1 MSTPHHALHVFPSFV
16 PGGSQVRTAA
26 LMNGLGDAWR
36 HTVLSMD
43 GKDEAR
49 AMVDSSVRLDLV
61 PKPAGARGFFGTL
74 KALQGLLRELAPDLV
89 CTYNWGAI
97 ETVLAVNSLGGLPVI
112 HHEDGFGPDE
122 AAGFKKRRVWMRRYL
137 LKRVPAVVVPSHNL
151 GRIAR
156 ELWRVPERQLHV
168 VPNGVDLS
176 RFTAAGAP
184 DAPDLRAELGIP
196 AGAFVVGTV
205 GHLRAEK
212 NYPRLIEALAEAR
225 RLAPDADVRVLLV
238 GDGAERAAIV
248 ARADDLGVREALH
261 LAGHRAECAPA
272 YRAMDVF
279 TLSSDT
285 EQMPI
290 SLVEAMASS
299 LPAACTDV
307 GDVRLMVPPEG
318 ADEVVPLDATRAAG
332 DGSDASARALAER
345 FVALAADPA
354 RRARLGE
361 AGRARAHA
369 DYTLEAMLAT
379 YRGLY
384 EGLLFDRG

>member
-1 MSTPHHALHVFPSFV
+1 M
-16 PGGSQVRTAA
+16 
-26 LMNGLGDAWR
+26 
-36 HTVLSMD
+36 
-43 GKDEAR
+43 
-49 AMVDSSVRLDLV
+49 
-61 PKPAGARGFFGTL
+61 
-74 KALQGLLRELAPDLV
+74 
-89 CTYNWGAI
+89 
-97 ETVLAVNSLGGLPVI
+97 
-112 HHEDGFGPDE
+112 
-122 AAGFKKRRVWMRRYL
+122 
-137 LKRVPAVVVPSHNL
+137 
-151 GRIAR
+151 
-156 ELWRVPERQLHV
+156 
-168 VPNGVDLS
+168 
-176 RFTAAGAP
+176 
-184 DAPDLRAELGIP
+184 
-196 AGAFVVGTV
+196 
-205 GHLRAEK
+205 
-212 NYPRLIEALAEAR
+212 
-225 RLAPDADVRVLLV
+225 RVLLV